1 MESRSR
7 NEKADAGKPGSGGL
21 EAVPVG
27 RVVALCLLL
36 LFPAGASAQPYPVKP
51 VRVIVAQAPG
61 NVSDL
66 LIRFLG
72 QKLSEI
78 LGQPLIVDNRP
89 GAGTNIGA
97 EVAAR
102 TPPDGYSLFVVSAP
116 HAIAPS
122 LYRNLAYDIVRD
134 FAPVSLLGSEPLALV
149 VHPSLPARSV
159 RELVTFLKAR
169 PGEVSYGSSGNGTVN
184 HLATALFES
193 RAGVKMVHVP
203 YKGSVYAIPDALQ
216 GVIPVLIANVSVLEP
231 HVRSGRLRALAVTSS
246 RRVRTVPDV
255 PTIAESAYPGYEAV
269 NWFGIAAPARTSG
282 DIIMKLNTAIG
293 QAMSLADVRQ
303 FYENRGADQRTST
316 PEEMQLF
323 LRSEITK
330 WAAAVKSSG
339 ARID

>member
-1 MESRSR
+1 MFPEVFLR
-7 NEKADAGKPGSGGL
+7 PL
-21 EAVPVG
+21 
-27 RVVALCLLL
+27 LCLSLSL
-36 LFPAGASAQPYPVKP
+36 PAMAWAQVYPLKP

-102 TPPDGYSLFVVSAP
+102 APPDGYSLFVVSAP

-122 LYRNLAYDIVRD
+122 LYKTLAYDIVRD

-159 RELVTFLKAR
+159 RELVTFLKPR
-169 PGEVSYGSSGNGTVN
+169 PGEASYGSSGNGTVN
-184 HLATALFES
+184 HLATALFEM

-203 YKGSVYAIPDALQ
+203 YKGSVYAIPDAIS
-216 GVIPVLIANVSVLEP
+216 GAIPVLIANVSVLEP
-231 HVRSGRLRALAVTSS
+231 HVKNGRLRALAVTS
-246 RRVRTVPDV
+246 RLRVRTLPDV
-255 PTIAESAYPGYEAV
+255 PAVAESGFPGYEAV
-269 NWFGIAAPARTSG
+269 NWFGIAAPARTPG
-282 DIIMKLNTAIG
+282 DIVVKLNAAIV
-293 QAMSLADVRQ
+293 QAMALAEVRQ

-323 LRSEITK
+323 LRAEITK
-330 WAAAVKSSG
+330 WAAVVKSSG